1 MKRCSSWSGSRDHSW
16 GGEPILEGN
25 REEVRPKRE
34 MGGGGTKE

>member
-1 MKRCSSWSGSRDHSW
+1 MGAGTILGGGGG